1 MTLTM
6 TTLTSLLDH
15 LYEGDVV
22 NTADLARV
30 SETNARSV
38 ARWRCDKSVPR
49 REAEERLLELRA
61 VVELARSV
69 MRDDAAR
76 FWMRSPNRDLGYDKP
91 LDLIA
96 SGQYKRVIDLL
107 LALAEGVTA

>member
-1 MTLTM
+1 M

-22 NTADLARV
+22 DTVDLARV
-30 SETNARSV
+30 SDTNPRSV
-38 ARWRCDKSVPR
+38 ARWKAEAATPR
-49 REAEERLLELRA
+49 RDAEERLLELRA
-61 VVELARSV
+61 VVDLARRV

-76 FWMRSPNRDLGYDKP
+76 FWMRSPNPDLGYEKP

-96 SGQYKRVIDLL
+96 TGQYQRVVDLL
-107 LALAEGVTA
+107 LALAEGVTV

>member
-1 MTLTM
+1 MTA
-6 TTLTSLLDH
+6 LTSLLDH

-22 NTADLARV
+22 DTADLARV
-30 SETNARSV
+30 SETNPRSV
-38 ARWRCDKSVPR
+38 ARWRSQESAPR

-76 FWMRSPNRDLGYDKP
+76 FWMRSPNRDLGYEKP

-96 SGQYKRVIDLL
+96 AGQYQRVIDLL
-107 LALAEGVTA
+107 LALAEGVSA